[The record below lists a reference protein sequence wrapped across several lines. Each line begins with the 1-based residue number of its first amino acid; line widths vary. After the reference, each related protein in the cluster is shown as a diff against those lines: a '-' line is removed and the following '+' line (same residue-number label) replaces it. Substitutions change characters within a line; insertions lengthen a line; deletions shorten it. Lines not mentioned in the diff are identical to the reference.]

1 MLFSPIITP
10 LSHEGL
16 EAWLRVH
23 GRLYLNIHSQLCS
36 RLCILGHASL
46 TVLVCTCR
54 RLKLSEKPD
63 TKLLNGD
70 TVSNNWW
77 RCPKLLSCF
86 HSFHILETFLFRLK
100 IFHSSYHSSQIL
112 RIAFCASFISFIIH
126 IFYSYFLSLISFII
140 HILSFIP
147 LPHLEDWLVE
157 QLCQDW
163 SPEDEESNNPLKV
176 DNFKRNEKTNQ
187 CLKKT

>member
-86 HSFHILETFLFRLK
+86 HSFHILETFYFGWKYFIQVVIHPRSWEPLFV
-100 IFHSSYHSSQIL
+100 HH
-112 RIAFCASFISFIIH
+112 
-126 IFYSYFLSLISFII
+126 SYFLSFISFII

-163 SPEDEESNNPLKV
+163 SPEDEESNNPLKE
-176 DNFKRNEKTNQ
+176 EKEF
-187 CLKKT
+187 

>member
-1 MLFSPIITP
+1 MWHMQSSLHFGSCFSY
-10 LSHEGL
+10 SF
-16 EAWLRVH
+16 
-23 GRLYLNIHSQLCS
+23 
-36 RLCILGHASL
+36 SL
-46 TVLVCTCR
+46 HLWKT
-54 RLKLSEKPD
+54 KLSEKPD
-63 TKLLNGD
+63 TKWLNGD

-86 HSFHILETFLFRLK
+86 HSFHILETFYFGWKYFIQAVIHPRSWEPLFV
-100 IFHSSYHSSQIL
+100 HH
-112 RIAFCASFISFIIH
+112 
-126 IFYSYFLSLISFII
+126 SYFLSFISFII

-163 SPEDEESNNPLKV
+163 SPEDEESNNPLKEE
-176 DNFKRNEKTNQ
+176 NFKRNEKTNQ

>member
-16 EAWLRVH
+16 EAWLHVH

-86 HSFHILETFLFRLK
+86 HSFHILETFYFGWKYFIQVIIHPRSWELLFVH
-100 IFHSSYHSSQIL
+100 HSYFL
-112 RIAFCASFISFIIH
+112 SFIFFIIH
-126 IFYSYFLSLISFII
+126 IFYHSYFII
-140 HILSFIP
+140 HPTPTSWGLAGRTALSGLIP
-147 LPHLEDWLVE
+147 RRWRI
-157 QLCQDW
+157 Q
-163 SPEDEESNNPLKV
+163 
-176 DNFKRNEKTNQ
+176 
-187 CLKKT
+187 